1 MRLVLTCGQQLCF
14 LPTFFTRGGS
24 RHAAAG
30 SVTPVES
37 GAPPSWNF
45 PTPKLYI
52 YPGFAATET
61 GATREPLAPRTSLN
75 ILTYPASG
83 MIMVQLIVRN
93 PFD

>member
-30 SVTPVES
+30 SVIPVES

-45 PTPKLYI
+45 PVQDCTFNQ
-52 YPGFAATET
+52 GFAATEAR
-61 GATREPLAPRTSLN
+61 GDEGGPKLPKRL
-75 ILTYPASG
+75 
-83 MIMVQLIVRN
+83 
-93 PFD
+93 